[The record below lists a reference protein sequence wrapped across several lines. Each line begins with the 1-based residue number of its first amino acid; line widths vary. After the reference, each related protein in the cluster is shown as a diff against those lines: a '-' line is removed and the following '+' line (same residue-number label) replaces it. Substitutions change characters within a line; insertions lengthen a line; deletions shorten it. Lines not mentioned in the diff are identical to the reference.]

1 MNRPILTILKKEL
14 ARFFGDKRMV
24 VTIFLPGILIY
35 VLYSVMGSA
44 LTSQYS
50 VEDGYQYTAAA
61 VNLPQ
66 ELEAVSEPAG
76 VEFVPVSED
85 EVPGIKEQITNQEG
99 TLDVLA
105 VFPEDFSEAVASY
118 DSTSGTEVPNVEVY
132 YNSVST
138 NSAAAFQAMTALLD
152 GYESTLINKFD
163 VNRGGAGFDL
173 ASERDLT
180 GSVFSSLLPMLLMI
194 FLFSGC
200 MAVAP
205 ESIAGEKERG
215 TMATLLVTPVPRSS
229 IAIGKIMALSLIALL
244 AGASSALGTILS
256 LPKLMGAAGSF
267 SGDVYRIQDYL
278 ALAMIILST
287 VLVLI
292 ALISIVST
300 FAKSTKE
307 AQSMVTPLMI
317 LVMVVGIT
325 AMFGNVKSGVAYY
338 FIPLYNS
345 VQCMSAIFSF
355 EASAVNLW
363 VTVAVNLAVSGIGV
377 FLLTK
382 MFRSERVIF
391 SH

>member
-50 VEDGYQYTAAA
+50 VEDGYRHTVAA
-61 VNLPQ
+61 VHLPA
-66 ELEAVSEPAG
+66 EIAALSEPAG
-76 VEFVPVSED
+76 IDFVSVSED
-85 EVPGIKEQITNQEG
+85 EVPEIQKEITDQEG
-99 TLDVLA
+99 VVEALA
-105 VFPEDFSEAVASY
+105 VFPADFSEAVAGY
-118 DSTSGTEVPNVEVY
+118 EITSGAEAPNVEVY

-138 NSAAAFQAMTALLD
+138 NSAAAFQTVTALLD

-163 VNRGGAGFDL
+163 VNRGGEGFDL

-215 TMATLLVTPVPRSS
+215 PIATLLVTPAPRSS
-229 IAIGKIMALSLIALL
+229 IAMGKILALSLIALL
-244 AGASSALGTILS
+244 AGASSTLGTILS
-256 LPKLMGAAGSF
+256 LPKLMGAAGSL
-267 SGDVYRIQDYL
+267 SGNVYGIQDYL
-278 ALAMIILST
+278 ALALVILST
-287 VLVLI
+287 DLVLI

-325 AMFGNVKSGVAYY
+325 AMFGNVKGDVVYY

-363 VTVAVNLAVSGIGV
+363 VTVAVNLAVAGAGV